1 VHRTAHPVVQTA
13 LLRRA
18 AEAASLGREGPQ
30 PLESMPHTVRPSAL
44 ASARQALVA
53 LPDDIG
59 KAWLLLHT
67 VASILF
73 PRLRAGATSVPNQDP
88 LVSLGEWVLIRHGC
102 CTCSM
107 AAQCKGL
114 TGLVFT
120 DLRHAMYTQQ
130 SPSEAAS
137 APSPAAP
144 ARAPR
149 GAEIPRRWRPGQ
161 VRLTTLPK
169 AN

>member
-1 VHRTAHPVVQTA
+1 MHRTAHPVVQTA

-53 LPDDIG
+53 LPDDTG
-59 KAWLLLHT
+59 KVWLLLNT
-67 VASILF
+67 AASILF
-73 PRLRAGATSVPNQDP
+73 PRCEQVQHPCRIRTHS
-88 LVSLGEWVLIRHGC
+88 SLWA
-102 CTCSM
+102 M

-114 TGLVFT
+114 TGLV
-120 DLRHAMYTQQ
+120 LRHAMYTQQ
-130 SPSEAAS
+130 GPSEAAS

-149 GAEIPRRWRPGQ
+149 GRNPPAMAARSGQ
-161 VRLTTLPK
+161 VDYIAESKLNKGPLIWVWRS
-169 AN
+169 

>member
-1 VHRTAHPVVQTA
+1 MHRTAHPVVQTA
-13 LLRRA
+13 LLRRV

-59 KAWLLLHT
+59 KAWLLLNT
-67 VASILF
+67 VASIPF
-73 PRLRAGATSVPNQDP
+73 PRLRAGATSVPNQDHS
-88 LVSLGEWVLIRHGC
+88 SLWA
-102 CTCSM
+102 M

-114 TGLVFT
+114 TGLV
-120 DLRHAMYTQQ
+120 LRHAMYTQQ
-130 SPSEAAS
+130 GPSEAAS

-149 GAEIPRRWRPGQ
+149 GRNPPAMAARSGQ
-161 VRLTTLPK
+161 VDYSP
-169 AN
+169 AQ